1 MGSYRSVSRRGFLT
15 AVAGT
20 AATAAAAGTAT
31 AQASFDG
38 WMSDVGNYSEVTDAT
53 GQDEVTIAV
62 GAQGN
67 GGAFAFDPPAVQIDP
82 GTTVVWEWTGKGQQ
96 HNVVA
101 EEGGDFES
109 ELTAE
114 AGFTYEKTFDSE
126 GTIKYYCQPHRAL
139 GMKAVLVVGEMPD
152 SGGGG
157 GGGGGGDGGG
167 GGGGGGGGAPAVP
180 DSAKSIAVALTSGLL
195 SVLGLAYVFVRY
207 GGDYGEEFE
216 SA

>member
-1 MGSYRSVSRRGFLT
+1 MGSQRSVSRRAFIT

-20 AATAAAAGTAT
+20 AATAAAGTAA
-31 AQASFDG
+31 AQASFGG
-38 WMSDVGNYSEVTDAT
+38 WMSDVGNYSEVVDET
-53 GQDEVTIAV
+53 GSDEVTITV

-67 GGAFAFDPPAVQIDP
+67 GGNFAFGPAAVQVDP
-82 GTTVVWEWTGKGQQ
+82 GTKIVWEWNGEGGQ

-114 AGFTYEKTFDSE
+114 AGFTFEQTFDSE
-126 GTIKYYCQPHRAL
+126 GVIKYYCQPHRAL
-139 GMKAVLVVGEMPD
+139 GMKAVVVVGALPD

-157 GGGGGGDGGG
+157 GGGE
-167 GGGGGGGGAPAVP
+167 GGGGGGGGAPSVP
-180 DSAKSIAVALTSGLL
+180 DSAKSLVVALTSTLVA
-195 SVLGLAYVFVRY
+195 VLAMAYFFIRY

>member
-1 MGSYRSVSRRGFLT
+1 MGSDRSVSRRGFLT
-15 AVAGT
+15 TVAGT

-38 WMSDVGNYSEVTDAT
+38 WMSDVGNYSEVADAT
-53 GQDEVTIAV
+53 GQSEVTITV

-67 GGAFAFDPPAVQIDP
+67 GGAFAFGPPAVQVDP
-82 GTTVVWEWTGKGQQ
+82 GTTIIWEWNGEGGQ

-101 EEGGDFES
+101 EEGGELES

-114 AGFTYEKTFDSE
+114 AGFTFEQTFDSE
-126 GTIKYYCQPHRAL
+126 GVIKYFCQPHRAL
-139 GMKAVLVVGEMPD
+139 GMKGVVVVGAMPD

-157 GGGGGGDGGG
+157 GGGGG
-167 GGGGGGGGAPAVP
+167 APGVP
-180 DSAKSIAVALTSGLL
+180 DSAKSLVVALTAVMG
-195 SVLGLAYVFVRY
+195 SVLGLAYFLIRY
-207 GGDYGEEFE
+207 GGDYGEELD

>member
-1 MGSYRSVSRRGFLT
+1 MKRRDFLRVAGGSA
-15 AVAGT
+15 AVGT
-20 AATAAAAGTAT
+20 AAATAT
-31 AQASFDG
+31 PAAAQASFDG

-82 GTTVVWEWTGKGQQ
+82 GTTVVWEWTGEGQQ

-101 EEGGDFES
+101 EEGGEFES

-114 AGFTYEKTFDSE
+114 AGFTYERTFDSE

-152 SGGGG
+152 SGGG
-157 GGGGGGDGGG
+157 DGGG
-167 GGGGGGGGAPAVP
+167 GGGGGGEVDLHTLGVPIQAHWVGGA
-180 DSAKSIAVALTSGLL
+180 T
-195 SVLGLAYVFVRY
+195 VLGIIVSLVFTFYVLK
-207 GGDYGEEFE
+207 YGESPNTGTGRGE
-216 SA
+216 

>member
-1 MGSYRSVSRRGFLT
+1 MGSQRSASRRGFLT
-15 AVAGT
+15 VVAGA

-53 GQDEVTIAV
+53 GQDEVTITV
-62 GAQGN
+62 GAEGN
-67 GGAFAFDPPAVQIDP
+67 GGAFAFGPPAVQIDP
-82 GTTVVWEWTGKGQQ
+82 GTTVVWEWNGEGGQ

-109 ELTAE
+109 DLTAE
-114 AGFTYEKTFDSE
+114 AGTTFEQTLDSE
-126 GTIKYYCQPHRAL
+126 GVVKYFCQPHRAL
-139 GMKAVLVVGEMPD
+139 GMKGVVVVGSMPD

-157 GGGGGGDGGG
+157 GGE
-167 GGGGGGGGAPAVP
+167 GGGGGGATGPAVP
-180 DSAKSIAVALTSGLL
+180 DSAKALVVALTSGLV
-195 SVLGLAYVFVRY
+195 SVLALAYFFIRY

-216 SA
+216 AA

>member
-1 MGSYRSVSRRGFLT
+1 MGSHRSVSRRGFLT

-20 AATAAAAGTAT
+20 AATAGAAGTAA
-31 AQASFDG
+31 AQPSFDG
-38 WMSDVGNYSEVTDAT
+38 WMSDVGNYSEVADAT
-53 GQDEVTIAV
+53 GQDEVTVTV

-67 GGAFAFDPPAVQIDP
+67 GGNFAFDPPAVQVDP
-82 GTTVVWEWTGKGQQ
+82 GTTVVWEWTGEGGQ

-109 ELTAE
+109 ELSAE
-114 AGFTYEKTFDSE
+114 EGFTFEQTFDSE
-126 GTIKYYCQPHRAL
+126 GVAKYFCQPHLGL
-139 GMKAVLVVGEMPD
+139 GMKGVVVAGSMPE

-157 GGGGGGDGGG
+157 GE
-167 GGGGGGGGAPAVP
+167 GGGGGGASAGPAVP
-180 DSAKSIAVALTSGLL
+180 DSAKAIAVALTTALL
-195 SVLGLAYVFVRY
+195 SVLGLAYFFVRY

>member
-1 MGSYRSVSRRGFLT
+1 MGSQRSASRRGFMT
-15 AVAGT
+15 VVAGA

-53 GQDEVTIAV
+53 GQDEVTITV
-62 GAQGN
+62 GAEGN
-67 GGAFAFDPPAVQIDP
+67 GGAFAFGPPAVQVDP
-82 GTTVVWEWTGKGQQ
+82 GTTVVWEWNGEGGQ

-109 ELTAE
+109 DLSAE
-114 AGFTYEKTFDSE
+114 AGTTFEQTLDSE
-126 GTIKYYCQPHRAL
+126 GVVKYFCQPHRAL
-139 GMKAVLVVGEMPD
+139 GMKGVVVVGSMPD

-157 GGGGGGDGGG
+157 GE
-167 GGGGGGGGAPAVP
+167 GGGGGGGGATGPAVP
-180 DSAKSIAVALTSGLL
+180 DSAKALVVALTSGLV
-195 SVLGLAYVFVRY
+195 SVLALAYFFIRY

-216 SA
+216 AA

>member
-1 MGSYRSVSRRGFLT
+1 MGSHRSVSRRGFLT

-20 AATAAAAGTAT
+20 AVTAAAAGTAT

-38 WMSDVGNYSEVTDAT
+38 WMSDVGNYDEVADET
-53 GQDEVTIAV
+53 GSDEVTVTV
-62 GAQGN
+62 GAEAN
-67 GGAFAFDPPAVQIDP
+67 GGNFGFGPAAVQVDP
-82 GTTVVWEWTGKGQQ
+82 GTTVVWEWNGEGGQ

-109 ELTAE
+109 ELSAE
-114 AGFTYEKTFDSE
+114 AGFTFERTFE
-126 GTIKYYCQPHRAL
+126 EATVAKYFCQPHRAL
-139 GMKAVLVVGEMPD
+139 GMKGVVVVGDMPD

-157 GGGGGGDGGG
+157 GEGGG
-167 GGGGGGGGAPAVP
+167 GGGSGAPAVP
-180 DSAKSIAVALTSGLL
+180 DSAKSLAVALTSALV
-195 SVLGLAYVFVRY
+195 SVLALAYFFIRY